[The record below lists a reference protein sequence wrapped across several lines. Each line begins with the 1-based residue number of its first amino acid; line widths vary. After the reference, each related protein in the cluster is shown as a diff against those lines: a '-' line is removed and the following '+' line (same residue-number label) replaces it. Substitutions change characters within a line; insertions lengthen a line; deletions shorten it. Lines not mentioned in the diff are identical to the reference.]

1 MPSRFSQHFEAVE
14 ESLLASAKR
23 LTPVSN
29 TTIVGSARELFIR
42 EFLKDHLGSS
52 IGLGTGEIISAFR
65 PQDQKD
71 RQQDVVVYDNRFPRL
86 SLSADLSSFL
96 IESVFCTIEVKTTL
110 DEKEYLKSAR
120 AGAELKHRWSKQTAA
135 IRQQPPRRFVVAF
148 KGPAKMSTVIGW
160 MSSAYAS
167 NVKQSPE
174 LPLSE
179 MYFEGESELSRS
191 QHVSS
196 SLDGIFV
203 LGAGCVLMDSFRFR
217 FNGGLDGAPTVK
229 GGRSFSYACVDT
241 SRGTLTCLFLALM
254 DMLGQVELAAD
265 YMPTVP
271 GSLVT
276 FYKMPSPEKI

>member
-1 MPSRFSQHFEAVE
+1 MLSRFSQHFAAVE

-23 LTPVSN
+23 LAPVSN
-29 TTIVGSARELFIR
+29 TTIVGTASEIFIR
-42 EFLKDHLGSS
+42 DFLKDHLGGS

-65 PQDQKD
+65 PHDQKD

-110 DEKEYLKSAR
+110 DEMEYLKSAR
-120 AGAELKHRWSKQTAA
+120 AGAELKHRWSMQTAA

-148 KGPAKMSTVIGW
+148 GGPAKMSTVMGW
-160 MSSAYAS
+160 MSRAYAS

-179 MYFEGESELSRS
+179 MYFDGQGELSRS

-217 FNGGLDGAPTVK
+217 FNGAVDDVPTDKV
-229 GGRSFSYACVDT
+229 GRSFHYACVDT
-241 SRGTLTCLFLALM
+241 SDGTLTCLFLALM

-265 YMPTVP
+265 YMPALP

-276 FYKMPSPEKI
+276 FHKMPSPGKI